1 MAQSASPAAEAPVVE
16 SYAPEKSRFT
26 KGGCEYLAERTEEG
40 VYHQELQRDEEGD
53 IYAQRVEVQWAIG
66 SGERG
71 RSYFIDRGGILFLS
85 PLSWYSQRQTW
96 DLSPGFPER
105 GHLRFERQVTGRC
118 LNCHA
123 GRVNRLPGV
132 VERFAHPVV
141 REGAI
146 SCERCHGPGREH
158 VAWHQGG
165 ATHEGG
171 DPIVNPRKLPPSQRE
186 SVCNQ
191 CHLQGLDEVL
201 RYGRTDFDFRP
212 GMNLGE
218 VWSVFV
224 EGTGVI
230 ASGQTTAVSHVQ
242 QMHASHC
249 FQKSDGQ
256 LGCISCHDPHRVPT
270 PAERQDF
277 FNSRCANCHAD
288 RGCSLPVAQREAN
301 SAGASCIDCHM
312 PRLGAA
318 DVPHTSQTD
327 HRVLKRPPLPVPE
340 PEASQPATAESM
352 TEPDLQI
359 FDLTEVPLTTNELDR
374 AWGILLAGRA
384 EQRQSPEVAQQALE
398 RLQRVWALDRGDGAV
413 ADAYG
418 ISLALTGETE
428 RAIEIWSRGLLA
440 NPRSESLLYS
450 LGLAHFTAGRH
461 AEAFKHFDRLV
472 AVNPWRS
479 DYQGQRART
488 LLALGQMPAALE
500 AATAARELNPSL
512 PLVYEWLAYASE
524 QAGQPEQAARY
535 RQLQQRIRRR

>member
-1 MAQSASPAAEAPVVE
+1 
-16 SYAPEKSRFT
+16 
-26 KGGCEYLAERTEEG
+26 
-40 VYHQELQRDEEGD
+40 
-53 IYAQRVEVQWAIG
+53 
-66 SGERG
+66 
-71 RSYFIDRGGILFLS
+71 
-85 PLSWYSQRQTW
+85 
-96 DLSPGFPER
+96 
-105 GHLRFERQVTGRC
+105 
-118 LNCHA
+118 
-123 GRVNRLPGV
+123 
-132 VERFAHPVV
+132 
-141 REGAI
+141 
-146 SCERCHGPGREH
+146 
-158 VAWHQGG
+158 
-165 ATHEGG
+165 
-171 DPIVNPRKLPPSQRE
+171 
-186 SVCNQ
+186 
-191 CHLQGLDEVL
+191 
-201 RYGRTDFDFRP
+201 
-212 GMNLGE
+212 
-218 VWSVFV
+218 
-224 EGTGVI
+224 
-230 ASGQTTAVSHVQ
+230 
-242 QMHASHC
+242 
-249 FQKSDGQ
+249 
-256 LGCISCHDPHRVPT
+256 
-270 PAERQDF
+270 
-277 FNSRCANCHAD
+277 
-288 RGCSLPVAQREAN
+288 
-301 SAGASCIDCHM
+301 
-312 PRLGAA
+312 
-318 DVPHTSQTD
+318 
-327 HRVLKRPPLPVPE
+327 
-340 PEASQPATAESM
+340 M